1 MVFETMSRKEFAIK
15 MDISRTTLYRRML
28 ELDPEYQKAIAGKIL
43 LAEDVEYIYY
53 QIQKRK
59 RQGSIQ
65 GIPETGPERQTN
77 PNSYFNLKI
86 RF

>member
-59 RQGSIQ
+59 R
-65 GIPETGPERQTN
+65 
-77 PNSYFNLKI
+77 
-86 RF
+86 

>member
-1 MVFETMSRKEFAIK
+1 MSRKELAIK

-53 QIQKRK
+53 QIQKTK
-59 RQGSIQ
+59 R
-65 GIPETGPERQTN
+65 
-77 PNSYFNLKI
+77 
-86 RF
+86 